1 LLHSETEGLHA
12 PGRMPRGMFVFRN
25 MPIETRGRSFR
36 SKEPENRVSDRAEA
50 RLPFPTDSV
59 PDDLSVSG
67 RMRSDRHRRP
77 KSGSTVSSGY
87 RRTTD
92 RQIRTRFAMSAAR
105 TAIRERSRDPQRPLR
120 KSEAHVPE
128 AAKADPCR

>member
-1 LLHSETEGLHA
+1 
-12 PGRMPRGMFVFRN
+12 MFVFRN
-25 MPIETRGRSFR
+25 MPIDARGRSFR

-105 TAIRERSRDPQRPLR
+105 TAIRERFPRPATSFTEIGGARSGSRESGPLPI
-120 KSEAHVPE
+120 K
-128 AAKADPCR
+128 CG